1 MRMSQTFH
9 FSTSTWLVFGSGDF
23 FVLGTDPC
31 VVDCWAAPLTFLSNV
46 SSTPLSPGW
55 TLKMSSDWKTR
66 SPLFENHCF
75 TPSPLLSLQ
84 TFFTRLVESLS
95 IFSVIVLL
103 IFRYVLEIFCL
114 ISLQYHWLLLIFFFY
129 WFGKN
134 GHIYNVMSLLLF
146 TIWCNLIEIFNLYI
160 NNSLPNEP

>member
-114 ISLQYHWLLLIFFFY
+114 ISLQYHWLLLIFFF
-129 WFGKN
+129 
-134 GHIYNVMSLLLF
+134 LL
-146 TIWCNLIEIFNLYI
+146 IWEKWTYLQCYVSTFIHNLVQFNWNFQFI
-160 NNSLPNEP
+160 HK